1 MPAGINC
8 GWWVVG
14 TGWHLSSR
22 GATVRGELAQVFGPR
37 TPSLPP
43 APDVRTSTYPPTH
56 HLQVN
61 PPTPNNQYPSFLLEY
76 SPTQSSDNTHHCW
89 VKPTYKTRRSHHQ
102 PTFSIMPA
110 PRPIN
115 IRLVLKSFQISINHC
130 PKNVVIKKGL
140 KNLKNW
146 VSRWGLGGGWV

>member
-43 APDVRTSTYPPTH
+43 APDVRTSTYPPSPTH

-115 IRLVLKSFQISINHC
+115 IRLVLKCFQISINHC
-130 PKNVVIKKGL
+130 PKNVVIKKG
-140 KNLKNW
+140 
-146 VSRWGLGGGWV
+146 S